1 MTKKEKTMEELLE
14 KINISK
20 LKEVGANPQDIAK
33 VEALHDLLKQGKTW
47 EDEEVQQLFG
57 VLPDS
62 FPFCT
67 AYIHNEI
74 LVRIGKAKPIKIVP
88 RPGIKDSHPRN
99 STYRRKSASKDMRS
113 SVPDATRYSSVR
125 SRSTRT
131 SATRAQAE
139 RPKKQNLR
147 RHLKRLS
154 QQWLSLLSASPPNQ
168 INPRCGAVVR
178 LNPNLKNRRR
188 LRKSPIVVAVHRRTK
203 ARRSLPSALPKPER
217 QPGNAA
223 SNQPF
228 NTIAKEN
235 P

>member
-88 RPGIKDSHPRN
+88 RPGIKSEEFNVPAQISIKGYEIVCAGCHKVFIGKEPFHQN
-99 STYRRKSASKDMRS
+99 FCHSCSGRKTKE
-113 SVPDATRYSSVR
+113 
-125 SRSTRT
+125 
-131 SATRAQAE
+131 AE
-139 RPKKQNLR
+139 PQTT
-147 RHLKRLS
+147 
-154 QQWLSLLSASPPNQ
+154 PE
-168 INPRCGAVVR
+168 AVKPAMVE
-178 LNPNLKNRRR
+178 
-188 LRKSPIVVAVHRRTK
+188 PIVSQSTEPDKPKMRRG
-203 ARRSLPSALPKPER
+203 LPSALPKPER